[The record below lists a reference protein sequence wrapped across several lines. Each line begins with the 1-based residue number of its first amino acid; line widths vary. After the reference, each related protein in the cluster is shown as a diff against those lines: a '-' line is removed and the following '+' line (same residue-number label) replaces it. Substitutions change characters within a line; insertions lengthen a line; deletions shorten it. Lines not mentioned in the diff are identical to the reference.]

1 MNKNAFMSKI
11 TRSYNKTMF
20 QLKKHSPEILIVAGV
35 AGTVVSAVMACKAT
49 TKIGEILDES
59 KETIDTIHEA
69 QKNEA
74 LSEKYPENVAQR
86 DLAII
91 YIQTGVKLA
100 KLYAPSVILGTLSI
114 TSILASNNIL
124 RKRNVALAAAYAT
137 VDKGFKEYRSRV
149 VEKFGEE
156 VDQQLRYGTVAE
168 KIEETVTDED
178 GKTKKVKKTVG
189 VSEISDYGDYAVY
202 FDKSSP
208 YFEGN
213 DDYDMMF
220 LRAQQNYA
228 NDLLRARGYLTLNEV
243 LDGLGIQGTQM
254 LRKAGM
260 VVGWYYDKKN
270 PDSDDQIDL
279 RIQEIYLDNHDGTY
293 EKTIVIDPNVQGSI
307 YELMEDK

>member
-1 MNKNAFMSKI
+1 MNKNTFMNKI
-11 TRSYNKTMF
+11 ISSYNKTIF
-20 QLKKHSPEILIVAGV
+20 QLKKHSPEILIVTGV
-35 AGTVVSAVMACKAT
+35 TGTVVSAVMACKAT

-86 DLAII
+86 DLAIV
-91 YIQTGVKLA
+91 YTQTGVKLA
-100 KLYAPSVILGTLSI
+100 KLYGPSLILGTLSI

-124 RKRNVALAAAYAT
+124 RKRNVALAVAYAT

-156 VDQQLRYGTVAE
+156 VDHQLRYGTVAE
-168 KIEETVTDED
+168 KIEETVTDEN
-178 GKTKKVKKTVG
+178 GKTKTVKKTVG

-228 NDLLRARGYLTLNEV
+228 NDLLRAREYLTLNDV
-243 LDGLGIQGTQM
+243 LDGLGIQGTPR

-260 VVGWYYDKKN
+260 VVGWK
-270 PDSDDQIDL
+270 
-279 RIQEIYLDNHDGTY
+279 Y
-293 EKTIVIDPNVQGSI
+293 EKDNQRGDNYVCYDIYRTYRKREDGSVEPCIILDFNVEGSI
-307 YELMEDK
+307 YDRM

>member
-1 MNKNAFMSKI
+1 MNKNAIMSKI
-11 TRSYNKTMF
+11 TRGYNKTMF

-49 TKIGEILDES
+49 TKIGEILEES
-59 KETIDTIHEA
+59 KETLDTIHEA

-74 LSEKYPENVAQR
+74 LAEKYPENVAQR

-156 VDQQLRYGTVAE
+156 VDQQLRFGTVVE

-243 LDGLGIQGTQM
+243 LDSLGIQGTNM

-260 VVGWYYDKKN
+260 VVGWK
-270 PDSDDQIDL
+270 
-279 RIQEIYLDNHDGTY
+279 Y
-293 EKTIVIDPNVQGSI
+293 EKDNQHGDNDVCFYIYNTYRRREDGNVEPCIILDFNAEGSI
-307 YELMEDK
+307 YDRM

>member
-1 MNKNAFMSKI
+1 MNKNAIMSKI
-11 TRSYNKTMF
+11 TRGYNKTMF

-49 TKIGEILDES
+49 TKIGEILEES
-59 KETIDTIHEA
+59 KETLDTIHEA

-74 LSEKYPENVAQR
+74 LAEKYPENVAQR

-100 KLYAPSVILGTLSI
+100 KLYTPSVILGTLSI

-156 VDQQLRYGTVAE
+156 VDQQLRFGTVVE
-168 KIEETVTDED
+168 KIEETVTDEN

-228 NDLLRARGYLTLNEV
+228 NDLLRAREYLTLNEV
-243 LDGLGIQGTQM
+243 LDGLGIQGTNM

-260 VVGWYYDKKN
+260 VVGWKYEK
-270 PDSDDQIDL
+270 
-279 RIQEIYLDNHDGTY
+279 DNQHGDNDVCFDTHRTYRRREDGTV
-293 EKTIVIDPNVQGSI
+293 EPCIILDFNVEGSI
-307 YELMEDK
+307 YDRM

>member
-1 MNKNAFMSKI
+1 MGKNTIMNKIAS
-11 TRSYNKTMF
+11 SCNKTFF
-20 QLKKHSPEILIVAGV
+20 QLKKHSPEILVVAGV

-49 TKIGEILDES
+49 TKISDILNES
-59 KETIDTIHEA
+59 KETIETIHEA
-69 QKNEA
+69 QNNEA
-74 LSEKYPENVAQR
+74 LAEKYPENMARR
-86 DLAII
+86 DLAIV
-91 YIQTGVKLA
+91 YIQTGAKLG

-137 VDKGFKEYRSRV
+137 VDKGFKEYRNRV
-149 VEKFGEE
+149 IEKFGEE
-156 VDQQLRYGTVAE
+156 VDQQLKHGVVAE
-168 KIEETVTDED
+168 KIEETITDEE
-178 GKTKKVKKTVG
+178 GKKKKVKKTIG
-189 VSEISDYGDYAVY
+189 VSGISDYGEYAVY

-243 LDGLGIQGTQM
+243 LDGLGIPGTQM

-260 VVGWYYDKKN
+260 VVGWK
-270 PDSDDQIDL
+270 
-279 RIQEIYLDNHDGTY
+279 Y
-293 EKTIVIDPNVQGSI
+293 EKDNQFGDNDVCFDIYSTYRRREDGNVEPCIILDFNVEGSI
-307 YELMEDK
+307 YDRM

>member
-11 TRSYNKTMF
+11 TRGYNKTMF

-49 TKIGEILDES
+49 TKIGEILEES
-59 KETIDTIHEA
+59 KETIDTIHDA

-74 LSEKYPENVAQR
+74 LAEKYPENVAQR

-149 VEKFGEE
+149 IEKFGEE
-156 VDQQLRYGTVAE
+156 VDQQLRFGTVAE

-243 LDGLGIQGTQM
+243 LDGLGIQGTKM

-260 VVGWYYDKKN
+260 VVGWK
-270 PDSDDQIDL
+270 
-279 RIQEIYLDNHDGTY
+279 Y
-293 EKTIVIDPNVQGSI
+293 EKDNQYGDNDVCFDIYSTYRKREDGNVEPCIILDFNVEGSI
-307 YELMEDK
+307 YDRM

>member
-1 MNKNAFMSKI
+1 MNKNAIMSKI
-11 TRSYNKTMF
+11 TRGYNKTMF

-35 AGTVVSAVMACKAT
+35 AGTVVSAVMACRAT
-49 TKIGEILDES
+49 TKIGEILEDS
-59 KETIDTIHEA
+59 KETLDTIHEA

-74 LSEKYPENVAQR
+74 LAEKYPENVAQR

-156 VDQQLRYGTVAE
+156 VDQQLRFGTVVE
-168 KIEETVTDED
+168 KIEETVTDEN

-228 NDLLRARGYLTLNEV
+228 NDLLRAREYLTLNEV
-243 LDGLGIQGTQM
+243 LDGLGIQGTNM

-260 VVGWYYDKKN
+260 VVGWKYEK
-270 PDSDDQIDL
+270 
-279 RIQEIYLDNHDGTY
+279 DNQHGDNDVCFDTHRTYRRREDGTV
-293 EKTIVIDPNVQGSI
+293 EPCIILDFNAEGSI
-307 YELMEDK
+307 YDRM

>member
-1 MNKNAFMSKI
+1 MKNEIMNKL
-11 TRSYNKTMF
+11 TRSCSGMIF
-20 QLKKHSPEILIVAGV
+20 QIKKHSPEILVVAGV

-49 TKIGEILDES
+49 TKIGEILEES
-59 KETIDTIHEA
+59 KESINTIHEA
-69 QKNEA
+69 VKTEELA
-74 LSEKYPENVAQR
+74 DRYSVEDSKK
-86 DLAII
+86 DLAIV

-114 TSILASNNIL
+114 TSILASNNLL

-149 VEKFGEE
+149 IEKFGEE
-156 VDQQLRYGTVAE
+156 VDQQLKYGVTAE

-178 GKTKKVKKTVG
+178 GKVKKVKKTVG
-189 VSEISDYGDYAVY
+189 VSDISEYGDYAVY

-228 NDLLRARGYLTLNEV
+228 NDLLRAKGYLTLNEV
-243 LDGLGIQGTQM
+243 LDGLGIQGSQM

-260 VVGWYYDKKN
+260 VVGWK
-270 PDSDDQIDL
+270 
-279 RIQEIYLDNHDGTY
+279 Y
-293 EKTIVIDPNVQGSI
+293 EKDNQFGDNDVCFDIYSTYRKREDGNVEPCIILDFNVEGSI
-307 YELMEDK
+307 YDRM